1 MHSLEQLRSGELTG
15 TTRLDLSAGLVE
27 FPREIFDLADSL
39 EVLNLSGN
47 RLSRLP
53 DDLPRLHRL
62 RILFCSENAFTQVP
76 AVLGQCPQLEMVGFK
91 SNAIEHLPAAAL
103 PPKLRWLILTD
114 NRLTHLPAELGHCQ
128 RLQKLMLAG
137 NQLRVLPDSLA
148 QLHNLE
154 LLRIAANRLEHLP
167 GWLLQLPRLAWLAFA
182 GNPCSD
188 HEEHLSLA
196 RHPHPPVPREQLA
209 LGELLGQG
217 ASGLIH
223 RAEWQVLGQT
233 PRAMAV
239 KLFKGAVTSDGLPH
253 SEMAACL
260 AAEPHANLT
269 RVVGPL
275 RQETGQPDGLLLEL
289 IEPRYQV
296 LAGPPSLASCTR
308 DVYAPERRFRA
319 DEALLIARGVASAV
333 AQLHRSG
340 ILHGDLYAH
349 NLLVDATGDCLLSD
363 FGAASFFASESAEG
377 LALQRLE
384 VRAFGCLLEEL
395 LQRSDASLTEALEPL
410 LQRCLHSEPGQ
421 RPLFAEISRALQDV

>member
-1 MHSLEQLRSGELTG
+1 MHNLEQLRRGELAG
-15 TTRLDLSAGLVE
+15 ITRLDLSADLLE

-47 RLSRLP
+47 RLSSLP

-114 NRLTHLPAELGHCQ
+114 NRLTQLPAELGHCQ

-137 NQLRVLPDSLA
+137 NQLRELPDSLA

-167 GWLLQLPRLAWLAFA
+167 AWLLQLPRLAWLAFA

-223 RAEWQVLGQT
+223 RAELQVPGQA

-260 AAEPHANLT
+260 AAEPHANLA

-275 RQETGQPDGLLLEL
+275 QQETGQPDGLLLEL

-308 DVYAPERRFRA
+308 DVYAPERRFSP
-319 DEALLIARGVASAV
+319 DQALRIARGVASAV
-333 AQLHRSG
+333 TQLHRSG

-349 NLLVDATGDCLLSD
+349 NLLVDADGDCLLSD
-363 FGAASFFASESAEG
+363 FGAASFFATESAEG